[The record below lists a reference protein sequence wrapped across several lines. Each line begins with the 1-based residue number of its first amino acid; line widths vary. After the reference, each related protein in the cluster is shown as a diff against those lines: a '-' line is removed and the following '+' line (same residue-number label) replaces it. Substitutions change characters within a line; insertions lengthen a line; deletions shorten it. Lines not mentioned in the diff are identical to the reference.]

1 MLVLYKFKKILEFM
15 FSLKSNNYFPYKHNV
30 LFQWLVSE
38 FLLSSM
44 IKYDY
49 FQGKV
54 ESVT

>member
-1 MLVLYKFKKILEFM
+1 M

-38 FLLSSM
+38 FLLGSM

-49 FQGKV
+49 FQEKV